1 VKNYNKIARQAGM
14 TLIEL
19 TVVLLVLVGLAGLMI
34 PYVTGFVSKTHD
46 ATGSSNAQQVGNAI
60 VRYESE
66 FGRYPKGLDSLIVGT
81 GETGAGAFIT
91 YSMPSV
97 MMGMAGA
104 GATNYGITATSIE
117 STDAAV
123 VTQIGEICGS
133 LVKSGIDNVTTMKAD
148 DNTAFNATFDNKL
161 GTQMVGMRM
170 GTDAYKCLGTTV
182 AVMDPAIVAEAL
194 SIDTTD
200 KAYVL
205 FGLGQA
211 SDIIGKTI
219 QEAPVHFAKDAD
231 MNASQ
236 AYNRF
241 GVILEVDQDT
251 TVNQLGEDAM
261 RAKYKGTVMLMGSAI
276 GLQTELANYYKASE
290 EEAN

>member
-1 VKNYNKIARQAGM
+1 
-14 TLIEL
+14 
-19 TVVLLVLVGLAGLMI
+19 
-34 PYVTGFVSKTHD
+34 
-46 ATGSSNAQQVGNAI
+46 
-60 VRYESE
+60 
-66 FGRYPKGLDSLIVGT
+66 
-81 GETGAGAFIT
+81 
-91 YSMPSV
+91 
-97 MMGMAGA
+97 
-104 GATNYGITATSIE
+104 
-117 STDAAV
+117 
-123 VTQIGEICGS
+123 
-133 LVKSGIDNVTTMKAD
+133 MKAD